1 VAFDASDNLIPN
13 VPEAAGIVGV
23 VLLVLFL
30 GTLLIR
36 SGRRGALAEA

>member
-1 VAFDASDNLIPN
+1 VAFNASDDIMQQ
-13 VPEAAGIVGV
+13 VPEATGIVGV

-36 SGRRGALAEA
+36 SGRRGALAKA